1 MKKILVFV
9 YFYFYISDMKKLSPS
24 QIKERLFASIA
35 LESDLEVPAP
45 PGCVY
50 RPFQIAGIH
59 YMVSSFGNRHLLG
72 DPMGVG
78 KTIQAIGLIN
88 YRGYKR
94 VTIACPASLV
104 LNWKDEL
111 LTWLVNETK
120 IHIIKNGKDVIP
132 EDAEI
137 VIGSYSLV
145 SNANILKQLRYGMET
160 ELLIC
165 DESHYLK
172 NPKAGRTKTILGSGG
187 LMKCA
192 KEVIFI
198 SGTQMLNRPIELF
211 GIVDSACPVAIGFRN
226 WFEYAKDFCG
236 AYHDGFGWNVDGASN
251 MNELGQ
257 RLRSYLMVRR
267 RKEKVLPQLPD
278 KEARIVFLD
287 PNPASKKAAKK
298 MAKFSLDEIEK
309 NKGNAV
315 GFEGLSEARREL
327 GEAKVP
333 SAIKYLKEKLESD
346 DGKIIVFAHHK
357 DVIKNLEEGLAD
369 YGLVSIKGTTAKEKR
384 HANVKAFQ
392 NDPKIR
398 VFVGSITAAGVG
410 LTLTAASYIAFV
422 EASWV
427 PGENQQAFDRA
438 HRMGQKNFVLGEFL
452 TFAGTL
458 DEKILKSHIVKNK
471 VIREIMG

>member
-1 MKKILVFV
+1 
-9 YFYFYISDMKKLSPS
+9 MKKLTPS
-24 QIKERLFASIA
+24 QIKERLLASIA
-35 LESDLEVPAP
+35 LTSDIEVPVP
-45 PGCVY
+45 EGLDY
-50 RPFQIAGIH
+50 RPFQKAGIY

-88 YRGYKR
+88 YRAYKR
-94 VTIACPASLV
+94 VTIVCPASLI

-111 LTWLVNETK
+111 EKWLVNETK
-120 IHIIKNGKDVIP
+120 IHVIKNGKDVLP

-137 VIGSYSLV
+137 IIGSYSLV
-145 SNANILKQLRYGMET
+145 SNPNILKQLRYGMET

-172 NPKAGRTKTILGSGG
+172 NPKAGRTKTILGSGA

-198 SGTQMLNRPIELF
+198 SGTQMLNRPIELY
-211 GIVDSACPVAIGFRN
+211 GILDSACPVAIGFRN

-236 AYHDGFGWNVDGASN
+236 AYHDGFCWNVDGASN
-251 MNELGQ
+251 QKELGQ
-257 RLRSYLMVRR
+257 RLRAYLMVRR

-333 SAIKYLKEKLESD
+333 AALKYLKEKLESENQ
-346 DGKIIVFAHHK
+346 KIIVFAHHK
-357 DVIKNLEEGLAD
+357 DVIKELEEGLSA
-369 YGLVSIKGTTAKEKR
+369 YGVVSIKGTTSREKR
-384 HANVKAFQ
+384 HENVKRFQ
-392 NDPKIR
+392 NDENVK

-410 LTLTAASYIAFV
+410 ITLTAASYVAFV

-458 DEKILKSHIVKNK
+458 DEKILRSHINKNK
-471 VIREIMG
+471 IIREVMG

>member
-1 MKKILVFV
+1 
-9 YFYFYISDMKKLSPS
+9 MKKLTPS

-35 LESDLEVPAP
+35 LTSDLEIPVPE
-45 PGCVY
+45 GLEY
-50 RPFQIAGIH
+50 HPFQKAGVH
-59 YMVSSFGNRHLLG
+59 YMVSSHFNRHLLG

-78 KTIQAIGLIN
+78 KTIQAIGFIN
-88 YRGYKR
+88 YKGLKR
-94 VTIACPASLV
+94 ITIICPASLT

-111 LTWLVNETK
+111 ESWLVNPTK
-120 IHIIKNGKDVIP
+120 IHVIKNGKDILP
-132 EDAEI
+132 EDSEI
-137 VIGSYSLV
+137 IIGSYSLA
-145 SNANILKQLRYGMET
+145 SNPNILKQLRYGMET

-172 NPKAGRTKTILGSGG
+172 NPEAGRTKTVLGQGG

-192 KEVIFI
+192 KETIFI
-198 SGTQMLNRPIELF
+198 SGTQMLNRPIELY
-211 GIVDSACPVAIGFRN
+211 GILDASCPVAIGFRN

-251 MNELGQ
+251 MKELGQ
-257 RLRSYLMVRR
+257 RLRAYLMVRR

-278 KEARIVFLD
+278 KEARIVYLD
-287 PNPASKKAAKK
+287 PNPKSKKAAKK
-298 MAKFSLDEIEK
+298 MSKFSLDEIES
-309 NKGNAV
+309 NSGSSLS
-315 GFEGLSEARREL
+315 FEGLSEARREL

-333 SAIKYLKEKLESD
+333 SAIKYLKERLESD
-346 DGKIIVFAHHK
+346 DEKIIVFAHHK
-357 DVIKNLEEGLAD
+357 DVIKALEEGLAS
-369 YGLVSIKGTTAKEKR
+369 YGLVSIKGTTSKEKR
-384 HANVKAFQ
+384 HAAVKSFQ
-392 NDPKIR
+392 NDPSVR

-410 LTLTAASYIAFV
+410 LTLTAASYLAFV

-471 VIREIMG
+471 VIREVMG